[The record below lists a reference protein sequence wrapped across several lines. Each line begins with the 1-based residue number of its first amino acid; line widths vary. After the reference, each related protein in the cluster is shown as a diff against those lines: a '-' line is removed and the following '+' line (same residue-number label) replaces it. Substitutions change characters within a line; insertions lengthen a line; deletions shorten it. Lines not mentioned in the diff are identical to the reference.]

1 LALNADNLIKGVGG
15 CFTLSPED
23 SVKTMVYHAFT
34 VLLRDFSSA
43 AGTGWRKFNRHPRQ
57 GEEAMVESTMTRR
70 ETEVVRVQRD
80 WRADGGDRRVRVTR
94 SDILIA
100 RRFGGIAMRIQ
111 VPVPAYRGVFLDVIE
126 GADGAPCYRLLLAHA
141 DRDLDVV
148 LEEAGDGDALE
159 AVAQDW
165 ASWLGVPLLAAT
177 EDAFEDAAEAAHAP
191 IPRRGGSPLRGR
203 RPRFLMRRHIGE
215 TARMGQVFAG
225 ERVIV
230 SYE

>member
-1 LALNADNLIKGVGG
+1 LIKGVGG
-15 CFTLSPED
+15 CFTLSPEGGA
-23 SVKTMVYHAFT
+23 KTMVYHAFT
-34 VLLRDFSSA
+34 LLLRDFSPA
-43 AGTGWRKFNRHPRQ
+43 PGAGWRKLESCPRQ
-57 GEEAMVESTMTRR
+57 GEKAMVESTMTRR

-111 VPVPAYRGVFLDVIE
+111 VPVPAYRGVFLDMVQ

-148 LEEAGDGDALE
+148 LEEAGDADALA

-165 ASWLGVPLLAAT
+165 ASWLDLPLLA
-177 EDAFEDAAEAAHAP
+177 ESEEAFEGAAEAAHAP
-191 IPRRGGSPLRGR
+191 IQRRGGSPLRGR
-203 RPRFLMRRHIGE
+203 RPRFLMRRRVGE
-215 TARMGQVFAG
+215 IARLGEVFAG